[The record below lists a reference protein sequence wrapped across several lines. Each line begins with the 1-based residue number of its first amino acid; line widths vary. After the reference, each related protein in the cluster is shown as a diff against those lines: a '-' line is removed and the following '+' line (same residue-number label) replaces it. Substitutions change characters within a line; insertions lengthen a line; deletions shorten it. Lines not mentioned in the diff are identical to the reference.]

1 MNSIDKQKL
10 KTLAH
15 KIYYFT
21 EAIRDDQDIHPLE
34 LDLLKGYL
42 LQMYEIVVQTYGSS
56 PSMGAQAN
64 TTPSK
69 DPTEKSFTEFVDSA
83 AKGNASSPSN
93 EAAHTPPSEYEEAR
107 ALIDRIFESFEI
119 HELSDK
125 LRFSPIDDIHR
136 AMSINERIFTIR
148 ELFNG
153 NQEAFRTIIDKV
165 NNAADLEQAKEILAR
180 EVVYPFQWNE
190 PEKYKK
196 IQHFLTLVKR
206 RFNHQTA

>member
-10 KTLAH
+10 KALAH

-21 EAIRDDQDIHPLE
+21 EAIRDDKDIHPLE

-42 LQMYEIVVQTYGSS
+42 LQMYEIVVQT
-56 PSMGAQAN
+56 PSQGASQKAQASSSN
-64 TTPSK
+64 VQ
-69 DPTEKSFTEFVDSA
+69 DPPEKSFTEFVDNA
-83 AKGNASSPSN
+83 AKGNAAATTKEG
-93 EAAHTPPSEYEEAR
+93 EAAISNEYEEAR

-125 LRFSPIDDIHR
+125 LRFSPIDDIHK

-165 NNAADLEQAKEILAR
+165 NNATDLEQAKEILAR

-190 PEKYKK
+190 PDKYKK